1 MLLLPSLAHI
11 LKAQDQGDQAL
22 GKREC
27 LDQRCA
33 HIKITF
39 LPFMVSHLMSCF
51 CITLYDVRG
60 GLGKQ
65 SVGNLG
71 GSPNEPKSS
80 VQLFTLIIIMDGC
93 VGYDFDHCDQ

>member
-1 MLLLPSLAHI
+1 
-11 LKAQDQGDQAL
+11 
-22 GKREC
+22 
-27 LDQRCA
+27 
-33 HIKITF
+33 
-39 LPFMVSHLMSCF
+39 MSCF

-93 VGYDFDHCDQ
+93 VGYDFDDFEQ